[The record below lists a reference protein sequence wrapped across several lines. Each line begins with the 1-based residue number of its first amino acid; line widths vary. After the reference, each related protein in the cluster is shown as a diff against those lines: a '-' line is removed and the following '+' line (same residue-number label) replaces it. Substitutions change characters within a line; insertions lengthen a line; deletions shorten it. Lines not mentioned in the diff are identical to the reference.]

1 MNKVKKN
8 NSYKIFHDQKNNYGK
23 KEYQSIDLKNKLIK
37 KILIIKWGGMG
48 DVVISTA
55 IIEDILMTFPN
66 AKVDINTLPQWQI
79 IFKNHLGINNVWGS
93 NNKKGLNTFI
103 HLFKWVKIVKTENY
117 DLIIDLQTN
126 DRSRIYLSILKLL
139 SKNTK
144 YMIGNHAVK
153 PYSIIPKSRIK
164 ITNPFQMMQR
174 TINSIGI
181 KSNTLS
187 PKIYTSKNDTTASK
201 IILKENYLKKNN
213 FVVLICG
220 SNIRGKNKRWG
231 VKNFSDLAA
240 LIKKKLKYKVV
251 LIGGPDDTD
260 ECLSISDND
269 NAIINL
275 CNKTNLIQLIEI
287 FSNSKFIISNDTGTA
302 HLASS
307 TKTPIIVITGPTDP
321 KKVKPVGKKCLA
333 IQANIK
339 DRDTCYAKTCS
350 HRSCMYGITPANV
363 LNNIIKIL

>member
-23 KEYQSIDLKNKLIK
+23 KEFQSIDLMNKVIK
-37 KILIIKWGGMG
+37 RILIIKWGGMG
-48 DVVISTA
+48 DVIISTA
-55 IIEDILMTFPN
+55 IIEDILKSFPN
-66 AKVDINTLPQWQI
+66 ANVDINTLPQWQI
-79 IFKNHLGINNVWGS
+79 IFKHHIGINNVWGS

-103 HLFKWVKIVKTENY
+103 HLFKWIKIVKMGNY
-117 DLIIDLQTN
+117 DLIVDLQTN
-126 DRSRIYLSILKLL
+126 DRSRLYLSILKLL
-139 SKNTK
+139 CNKTK
-144 YMIGNHAVK
+144 YIIGNHAVK
-153 PYSIIPKSRIK
+153 PYSITPKSRIK

-187 PKIYTSKNDTTASK
+187 PKIYTSKNDTKASK

-220 SNIRGKNKRWG
+220 SNIRGKSKRWG
-231 VKNFSDLAA
+231 VKNFSGLAV
-240 LIKKKLKYKVV
+240 LIKKKLKYKIV
-251 LIGGPDDTD
+251 LIGGPDDID
-260 ECLSISDND
+260 ECLSVSDND
-269 NAIINL
+269 NTIINL

-307 TKTPIIVITGPTDP
+307 TKTPIIVITGPTNP
-321 KKVKPVGKKCLA
+321 INVKPVGKKCLA

-339 DRDTCYAKTCS
+339 DRDTCYTRTCS
-350 HRSCMYGITPANV
+350 HRSCMDGITPANV